1 MLDKDLGPE
10 GTEGTL
16 GRETGN
22 VLARAG
28 KLVKMI

>member
-10 GTEGTL
+10 GTL
-16 GRETGN
+16 GRETGK